1 MIRSVNFSYG
11 MKSQTHASISKTVGK
26 GSAPERREL
35 VGTRSEKNLIRA
47 EKPECLVQ
55 EFSSKNTNGDSTNSA
70 AALRSA
76 IRNEISSYLFEY
88 IEGFHIPTHFLSKLS
103 TTEMLVR
110 WTDNIPIEVCVDNL
124 SSKSFSERYGL
135 PESQLFDFPI
145 IEHYYLKK
153 DGTRLLANEY
163 HFFALNVVSPEEFKH
178 INRIASKVNAVLR
191 GLCDRRQLTLVH
203 LTLYF
208 GRSHGQLF
216 VIDELSPS
224 TFHIIEKE
232 HARNYHGTNHD
243 LDEAALAGLRD
254 RLMLKV

>member
-1 MIRSVNFSYG
+1 
-11 MKSQTHASISKTVGK
+11 MKSQTQASASKATGK
-26 GSAPERREL
+26 GSPSIRREL
-35 VGTRSEKNLIRA
+35 VGTRDEKNLFRS

-55 EFSSKNTNGDSTNSA
+55 EFSSKNTNGDSTASTA
-70 AALRSA
+70 GLRSA

-88 IEGFHIPTHFLSKLS
+88 IEGFHIPTHFISKLS
-103 TTEMLVR
+103 ETEMMVR
-110 WTDNIPIEVCVDNL
+110 WTDNIPVEVCVDNL
-124 SSKSFSERYGL
+124 SNKSFTERYGL

-145 IEHYYLKK
+145 IEHYYLKS
-153 DGTRLLANEY
+153 DGSRLLANEY
-163 HFFALNVVSPEEFKH
+163 HFFALSVLSPEEFKQ

-191 GLCDRRQLTLVH
+191 GLCDRRQLMLIH

-224 TFHIIEKE
+224 TFRITDKE
-232 HARNYHGTNHD
+232 HARNHRGANHE
-243 LDEAALAGLRD
+243 LDEAALTGLRD